1 MTSIKTHAM
10 DDEAQPSEDPELCV
24 PVRYGPVEA
33 VFIPGAELPPQHLIG
48 NVNIVPFIGEHA
60 VVLRV
65 VGGRP
70 EIPGGT
76 LEPGEGHMAALH
88 RELREEAGANLL
100 SWTYFG
106 AYRCHSVANV
116 PYRPHLPHPDFYR
129 VVGYG
134 EITLV
139 TQPTNP
145 PGGEQVVEV
154 SVMPVAAAE
163 QVFQQWQRPD
173 IAALFRLA
181 ATCRRSTQEPR

>member
-1 MTSIKTHAM
+1 MRHGCEPRWKLMTSIKTHAM

-33 VFIPGAELPPQHLIG
+33 DFIPGAELPPQHLIG
-48 NVNIVPFIGEHA
+48 NVNIVPFVGEDA

-76 LEPGEGHMAALH
+76 LEPGEDHMAALH

-106 AYRCHSVANV
+106 ASGSHSVANMASACAEGH
-116 PYRPHLPHPDFYR
+116 RTSIGWWD
-129 VVGYG
+129 
-134 EITLV
+134 T
-139 TQPTNP
+139 
-145 PGGEQVVEV
+145 GG
-154 SVMPVAAAE
+154 
-163 QVFQQWQRPD
+163 
-173 IAALFRLA
+173 
-181 ATCRRSTQEPR
+181 RSL

>member
-1 MTSIKTHAM
+1 MT
-10 DDEAQPSEDPELCV
+10 DPALPCADPDLCGT
-24 PVRYGPVEA
+24 VRYGPVEA
-33 VFIPGAELPPQHLIG
+33 VFVPGDVLPPKHLIG
-48 NVNIVPFIGEHA
+48 NVNIVPFVGEDA

-76 LEPGEGHMAALH
+76 LEPEEDYMAALH
-88 RELREEAGANLL
+88 RELREEAGADLR
-100 SWTYFG
+100 SWAFIG
-106 AYRCHSVANV
+106 AYRCHSVAIE

-139 TQPTNP
+139 AQPTNP
-145 PGGEQVVEV
+145 PGGEHIVGV
-154 SVMPVAAAE
+154 SVMPVDAAAE
-163 QVFQQWQRPD
+163 LFRQWQRPD

-181 ATCRRSTQEPR
+181 AKCRHSAREQ